1 MKLVYAK
8 VLPIRLYGSGQ
19 FTGGVIA
26 AAAIGAAG
34 AIGSAVIS
42 SQGSSSNQQAVQNTQ
57 YQPIDINALQ
67 SQAQQ
72 FAQSNAANSIAI
84 EQQTQAGL
92 SNARFGLA
100 NTVAQQLG
108 QGGNLSP
115 DVYNQ
120 TANAA
125 ISGANSAGL
134 LGAAGPITAASLGNT
149 AQALQQQRII
159 NAQNL
164 VSANP
169 LPTGGID
176 PGSLASA
183 VIGQSNAQNQFDL
196 SKLGATTA
204 ANQSSANS
212 NAGLVGAIG
221 GAASNA
227 LNAYNGSQPAPGQT
241 YFGNTPSNNVATTQ
255 NYAANAG
262 SGNTTVGLSNNFLG

>member
-1 MKLVYAK
+1 MKLVYARA
-8 VLPIRLYGSGQ
+8 LPIKLYRSWE
-19 FTGGVIA
+19 FTGGIIA

-34 AIGSAVIS
+34 TIGASLIS
-42 SQGSSSNQQAVQNTQ
+42 SQGASQNQQAVANTQ

-67 SQAQQ
+67 TQAQQ

-84 EQQTQAGL
+84 EQQTQSGL

-134 LGAAGPITAASLGNT
+134 IGAAGPITAASLGNT

-183 VIGQSNAQNQFDL
+183 VIGQNNAQNQFDL

-204 ANQSSANS
+204 ANQSSANA

-221 GAASNA
+221 GIASNA
-227 LNAYNGSQPAPGQT
+227 LTAYGNSQAP
-241 YFGNTPSNNVATTQ
+241 
-255 NYAANAG
+255 ANAG
-262 SGNTTVGLSNNFLG
+262 QINNSVNNVYGGSPNTFSTTLSGNSLGGSLSP

>member
-1 MKLVYAK
+1 VGSTKSVELPDMKLVYAK
-8 VLPIRLYGSGQ
+8 VLPIKLYGLDESTRG
-19 FTGGVIA
+19 FV

-34 AIGSAVIS
+34 AIGSAVIT
-42 SQGSSSNQQAVQNTQ
+42 SQAASSNQQAVANTQ

-67 SQAQQ
+67 AQAQQ

-84 EQQTQAGL
+84 EQQTQPQLAAARAGL
-92 SNARFGLA
+92 SG
-100 NTVAQQLG
+100 TVASQLAL
-108 QGGNLSP
+108 GGNLSP

-134 LGAAGPITAASLGNT
+134 IGAGGPITAASLGQT
-149 AQALQQQRII
+149 AQALQQQRIT

-169 LPTGGID
+169 LPVGGID

-183 VIGQSNAQNQFDL
+183 VIGQNNAENQFNL

-204 ANQSSANS
+204 ANQSSANA
-212 NAGLVGAIG
+212 NAGLLGTIG
-221 GAASNA
+221 GV
-227 LNAYNGSQPAPGQT
+227 GQNLLT
-241 YFGNTPSNNVATTQ
+241 SYGNTPSSSSSPTQ
-255 NYAANAG
+255 TNIGAYSSSTAG
-262 SGNTTVGLSNNFLG
+262 SSSPGIQFY